1 MRIVA
6 SQDSVLGPVLVLLF
20 VNDLT
25 DLLEALTLLFVDDV
39 TMVTQRTDVDDLI
52 SRRAGS
58 RASANLSSICFS

>member
-1 MRIVA
+1 MRSVI
-6 SQDSVLGPVLVLLF
+6 SQGSVMCPVLVLLF

-25 DLLEALTLLFVDDV
+25 DVLEALTLLFVDDV

-52 SRRAGS
+52 SRRDGS